1 MGRYAAYLFCSGQAR
16 HRAVRWVVLEV
27 FLLVL
32 SLRKSDWNPDQA
44 ETVLPIFKPKNHIE
58 REMNTVSVNIMIRLI
73 LKKRMC

>member
-1 MGRYAAYLFCSGQAR
+1 MGRYAAYLICSGQSR

-44 ETVLPIFKPKNHIE
+44 ETVLPIFELKN
-58 REMNTVSVNIMIRLI
+58 
-73 LKKRMC
+73 